1 MTGRPDR
8 GLRAWLNAPE
18 APMERQPLL
27 THLAALRRTLL
38 ICGAA
43 ILAGFLLVFLL
54 AADALT
60 DFVTGPLRREQIE
73 IIFTGVAE
81 AFGAKTKLSL
91 AAGLVLAAPVVLGA
105 LWAFV
110 RPALRRRERVWTA
123 GLLLAALGLFAVGV
137 VFAYRYVF
145 YLAANFFVY
154 SGEGLA
160 QPMISLGTYVGFL
173 FGFVVPFGVMFELPI
188 LIIGLTRLGLVTTK
202 GLSRAR
208 KYVIFGVFV
217 LAAILTPPDVVSQ
230 VLLGLPMCL
239 LYEVGVLC
247 SRLFRP
253 REAPAEDRGNIKER
267 TTSHE

>member
-1 MTGRPDR
+1 
-8 GLRAWLNAPE
+8 
-18 APMERQPLL
+18 MEPQPLL
-27 THLAALRRTLL
+27 SHLAALRRTLL

-43 ILAGFLLVFLL
+43 VLAGFLLTFLL

-60 DFVTGPLRREQIE
+60 DFVTDPLKRESIE

-91 AAGLVLAAPVVLGA
+91 AAGLVFACPVVLGA

-110 RPALRRRERVWTA
+110 RPALRRRERFWA
-123 GLLLAALGLFAVGV
+123 AWLLLAALALFAVGV

-145 YLAANFFVY
+145 YLAVNFFVY

-160 QPMISLGTYVGFL
+160 RPLISLGTYVNFL

-188 LIIGLTRLGLVTTK
+188 LVIGLTRLGLVTAA
-202 GLSRAR
+202 GLSKAR
-208 KYVIFGVFV
+208 KYVIFAIFV

-230 VLLGLPMCL
+230 ILLGLPMCL

-247 SRLFRP
+247 ARVFRP
-253 REAPAEDRGNIKER
+253 RAKDLTEA
-267 TTSHE
+267 

>member
-1 MTGRPDR
+1 MTGRSPNPVR
-8 GLRAWLNAPE
+8 PAMTGRTEKPRRLRAWLDAPE
-18 APMERQPLL
+18 APMEAQPLL
-27 THLAALRRTLL
+27 HHLSALRRTLTV
-38 ICGAA
+38 CMAA
-43 ILAGFLLVFLL
+43 VLAGFLLVFLL

-60 DFVTGPLRREQIE
+60 DFVTEPLKREAIQ

-91 AAGLVLAAPVVLGA
+91 AAGLVLACPVVLGA

-110 RPALRRRERVWTA
+110 RPALRRRERFWTVW
-123 GLLLAALGLFAVGV
+123 LLLAALVLFAVGV

-145 YLAANFFVY
+145 YLAVNFFVY

-160 QPMISLGTYVGFL
+160 QPLISLGTYVNFL

-188 LIIGLTRLGLVTTK
+188 LIIGLTRLGLVSAA
-202 GLSRAR
+202 GLGKAR
-208 KYVIFGVFV
+208 KYVIFAIFV

-239 LYEVGVLC
+239 LYELGVLC
-247 SRLFRP
+247 ARLFRL
-253 REAPAEDRGNIKER
+253 RTAEA
-267 TTSHE
+267 